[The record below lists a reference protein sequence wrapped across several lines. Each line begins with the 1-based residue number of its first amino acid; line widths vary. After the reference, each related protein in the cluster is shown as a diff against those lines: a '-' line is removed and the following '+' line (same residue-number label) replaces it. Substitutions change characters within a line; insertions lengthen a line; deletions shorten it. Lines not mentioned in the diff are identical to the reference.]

1 MLTQPS
7 YQSIYFCVRPV
18 DFRKSFNGLCGIVES
33 VFEANVLEGHLFLF
47 VNKRQDRIK
56 AMWFETGGLV
66 IWYKRLEVGTFEVPR
81 AAEGQ
86 SYLTIDTTQ
95 LSMLL
100 GGVSLAGATRRRR
113 RFAKPG
119 SNVANNHRAVS
130 GSNGTSSSG

>member
-1 MLTQPS
+1 MLSHPS

-18 DFRKSFNGLCGIVES
+18 DFRKSFDGLCGVIES
-33 VFEANVLEGHLFLF
+33 VFEASVLEGHLFLF

-81 AAEGQ
+81 PVEGQ
-86 SYLTIDTTQ
+86 NYLSIDTTQ

-113 RFAKPG
+113 RFVKPG
-119 SNVANNHRAVS
+119 SDVVNKSHAGSGANNI
-130 GSNGTSSSG
+130 SSSG